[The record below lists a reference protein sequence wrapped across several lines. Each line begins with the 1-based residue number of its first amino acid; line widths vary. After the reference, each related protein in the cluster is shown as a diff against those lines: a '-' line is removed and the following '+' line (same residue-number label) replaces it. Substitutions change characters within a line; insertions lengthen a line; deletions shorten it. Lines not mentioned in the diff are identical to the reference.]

1 MAPPAPGD
9 AGAGSARGYRRIVT
23 PPRPPRPVR
32 YRGFVLTGLAVG
44 VIAAVILWAVGTQ
57 DPRYPPLAAL
67 GYLAALLGLIGAVL
81 GGTVGVVVETVQ
93 ARRHRGPPARR
104 R

>member
-1 MAPPAPGD
+1 M
-9 AGAGSARGYRRIVT
+9 T

-44 VIAAVILWAVGTQ
+44 VIVAVIVWAVGTQ

-81 GGTVGVVVETVQ
+81 GGTAGVVVETVQ
-93 ARRHRGPPARR
+93 AHRHRGRTTR
-104 R
+104 GR